1 MQKNKIPLFFLIL
14 FVVLLNLLVGIWLL
28 TDWFDTSDTPIAGTE
43 ESTAGQ
49 TKTVEVSTD
58 IPKTERPNTEE
69 DSTAEPSTEAPEPV
83 TVELSPEQA
92 KREIVVL
99 YPGEGEGQVG
109 YYENTSPA
117 GNGNGGPESFAVVN
131 GKVYVL
137 DSVNGRIL
145 CYADGRYSEIK
156 IPDGVEYM
164 QYMGEQLLLVTTGT
178 TKPLQFYVYDL
189 DGTEKLSVS
198 LPEAI
203 SGVNEILMLNDTS
216 VEFDGRSQTGRSI
229 IKFDWETQKYSRR
242 GSVSSLEQRIDMAVR
257 SEYAFCEVIA
267 EVNDDLFYVCCDSE
281 LNHFVNRQSADGSRW
296 FVKLDE
302 EPRYS
307 TPNQQFYLDADGR
320 LYAME
325 CFDDRT
331 VISEL
336 VLGER

>member
-1 MQKNKIPLFFLIL
+1 MHKKKIPLFFLIL
-14 FVVLLNLLVGIWLL
+14 FVVLLNLIVGIWLL
-28 TDWFDTSDTPIAGTE
+28 TDWSDTPNTPIAGTE
-43 ESTAGQ
+43 ESTTGE
-49 TKTVEVSTD
+49 TKTVELSTD
-58 IPKTERPNTEE
+58 IPKTETP
-69 DSTAEPSTEAPEPV
+69 PTEAPEPV
-83 TVELSPEQA
+83 TVELSLEQA
-92 KREIVVL
+92 KREILVL

-137 DSVNGRIL
+137 DRVNDRIL

-156 IPDGVEYM
+156 IPGCVEYM

-203 SGVNEILMLNDTS
+203 NGVNEILMLNDTS
-216 VEFDGRSQTGRSI
+216 VEFDCHSQIGHYI
-229 IKFDWETQKYSRR
+229 IKFDWETQKYARK
-242 GSVSSLEQRIDMAVR
+242 GSVPSLEQRIDMAVH

-267 EVNDDLFYVCCDSE
+267 EVDDDLFYVCYDSE
-281 LNHFVNRQSADGSRW
+281 GWNPFVNRQAADGSRW
-296 FVKLDE
+296 FVKLDKE
-302 EPRYS
+302 SRYS

-320 LYAME
+320 LYVME